1 MYRDDCQHA
10 ELPAR
15 GELVMHEVHGD
26 RGSDRPGNRGS
37 APRPAAPHDGPGL
50 AKRTAPAARMT
61 DTTPT
66 KKLSGLPR
74 GPQKA
79 RFRGGQKKA
88 RFCCASVGGRAP
100 LQVEIDGQFE
110 FGRLHDRQ
118 FRRPRPF
125 ENSTGI
131 DTSSAK
137 RPECWLRS

>member
-37 APRPAAPHDGPGL
+37 APRPAAPHDGP
-50 AKRTAPAARMT
+50 
-61 DTTPT
+61 
-66 KKLSGLPR
+66 

>member
-61 DTTPT
+61 DTNSYQKTERLAAGT
-66 KKLSGLPR
+66 AKGAVSRGAKKSKVLLR
-74 GPQKA
+74 E
-79 RFRGGQKKA
+79 RW
-88 RFCCASVGGRAP
+88 
-100 LQVEIDGQFE
+100 
-110 FGRLHDRQ
+110 
-118 FRRPRPF
+118 RP
-125 ENSTGI
+125 
-131 DTSSAK
+131 SAFAG
-137 RPECWLRS
+137 